1 MCPARTPSGGVRDLW
16 VYVCLCYSII
26 RKGSATRIR
35 VPLSS
40 FLGGIFGRVCE
51 LVTRLGTRAT
61 RGNMAALGGDLFVL
75 GIGEGGKGA
84 CDNICAWFLP
94 RENVVQGVD
103 DIVFSSGIRWP
114 RLAAHDREEERGSLS
129 ASRATGGPLRVRS
142 ARSGGGGGGGQ
153 NGCCLPSG
161 GVGTACDGL
170 DLPSRFEGC
179 RADGIVHS
187 IQERSRSPRP
197 RTLGDRGKGSD
208 SPCPMDGGILGRRV
222 MEEKDASA
230 VALAWTCWSCRP
242 YSSRSL
248 TGRLPSG
255 WGVAVAVTVTMA
267 VGELGRDGVVG
278 GSSSSAVGAM

>member
-40 FLGGIFGRVCE
+40 SLGGIFGRVCE

-114 RLAAHDREEERGSLS
+114 RLAAHD
-129 ASRATGGPLRVRS
+129 
-142 ARSGGGGGGGQ
+142 SGGGARITFSQQGDRRAASGPVSSQ
-153 NGCCLPSG
+153 RRRRRRWSEWLLPSERRRG
-161 GVGTACDGL
+161 
-170 DLPSRFEGC
+170 
-179 RADGIVHS
+179 HS
-187 IQERSRSPRP
+187 MR
-197 RTLGDRGKGSD
+197 
-208 SPCPMDGGILGRRV
+208 
-222 MEEKDASA
+222 
-230 VALAWTCWSCRP
+230 WS
-242 YSSRSL
+242 
-248 TGRLPSG
+248 
-255 WGVAVAVTVTMA
+255 
-267 VGELGRDGVVG
+267 
-278 GSSSSAVGAM
+278 